1 MCSPLPLTFYCR
13 WDTLF
18 REIASLSEDEPIIT
32 EPGDIRT
39 GHVRINACGQRIVGW
54 VDLPKTEFARCSGLL
69 NDPDVYL
76 MVKRESGTG
85 GQSNEA
91 TAIHKESISYIEI
104 VGEELTTRSWSI
116 PSTFE
121 PVVIELRSPDVVL
134 RGEIFVLADSSVLDS
149 AERYP
154 VSGCWQGPDAG
165 HSLLVPPARRPF
177 RMAEPLP
184 VATDSQVHW
193 RRQR

>member
-134 RGEIFVLADSSVLDS
+134 RGEIFVLADSSVGDALNDGRRFLSVRNAQFLDS

-154 VSGCWQGPDAG
+154 FLGVGKAQTRAI
-165 HSLLVPPARRPF
+165 HF
-177 RMAEPLP
+177 
-184 VATDSQVHW
+184 
-193 RRQR
+193 